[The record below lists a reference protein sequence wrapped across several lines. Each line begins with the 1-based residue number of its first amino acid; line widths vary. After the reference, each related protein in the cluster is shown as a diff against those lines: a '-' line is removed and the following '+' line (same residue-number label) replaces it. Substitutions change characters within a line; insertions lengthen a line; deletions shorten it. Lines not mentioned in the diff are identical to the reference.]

1 MPDYFSD
8 YTNFNGDT
16 LSDLAEGWDE
26 FKRPPSQALAGRKF
40 SLFLDD
46 GTQLDY
52 EVVDGGTLRVASG
65 GLVAEEESYEAH
77 EEAPGAF
84 ILGHHIS
91 GAELPSYRYLILDLE
106 AHRAVVF
113 TAVITDQTGAR
124 GETSIAIAQ
133 AGIDTA
139 HFEPMPEADDLI
151 GQRTVWAYSHKH
163 LFEHIYL
170 NRNTFIWSCIRGAEV
185 NQAYA
190 EKGVYF
196 RVRPGVYVLYWKQAK
211 WALENIGLM
220 NFNEWHLTLAGYAWD
235 AAKGVVYSGM
245 DNGYGGLLNITSYDR
260 DAAIERGRKAFES
273 FGRI

>member
-16 LSDLAEGWDE
+16 LSDLADGWDE
-26 FKRPPSQALAGRKF
+26 FKRPPSEALAGKKF

-46 GTQLDY
+46 GAQLDY
-52 EVVDGGTLRVASG
+52 EFVDGVSLRVAPTG
-65 GLVAEEESYEAH
+65 DAAIEVSYEAH

-84 ILGHHIS
+84 IVGHAVS
-91 GAELPSYRYLILDLE
+91 SAEQPSFRYLILDFE
-106 AHRAVVF
+106 GNRALVF
-113 TAVITDQTGAR
+113 SAAITDQTGVR

-133 AGIDTA
+133 AGIDT
-139 HFEPMPEADDLI
+139 ESYDPMPEADDLL

-190 EKGVYF
+190 EMAVYF
-196 RVRPGVYVLYWKQAK
+196 RVRPGVYVLYWRQAK

-235 AAKGVVYSGM
+235 AVKKSEYSGM
-245 DNGYGGLLNITSYDR
+245 DNGYGQLLNVTSYDH
-260 DAAIERGRKAFES
+260 DAVIENGRRAFEE
-273 FGRI
+273 FDRN